1 MNEERKPAAEPD
13 VGSFT
18 EELLTA
24 VREEALDDIA
34 DALAIL
40 ANAGSAAT
48 SAAVLNEL
56 VDRCAATIRARF
68 PAEPEDLYTVALTD
82 RSGCGVTIDCMPPG
96 PRAALR
102 ALLAELAGD
111 SGGRAIQVRLAG
123 DGEAT
128 DFVFAVFNLLMW
140 LTELSDTTAGTPP
153 VLSCFTP

>member
-1 MNEERKPAAEPD
+1 MNEERNPTAEPD

-18 EELLTA
+18 EELLAA
-24 VREEALDDIA
+24 VRAEALDDIA
-34 DALAIL
+34 DALTVL
-40 ANAGSAAT
+40 ANAGSATT

-68 PAEPEDLYTVALTD
+68 PAAPEDLYTVALTD
-82 RSGCGVTIDCMPPG
+82 RSGLGVTIECIPPG

-111 SGGRAIQVRLAG
+111 SAGRAIQVRLA
-123 DGEAT
+123 DSGET
-128 DFVFAVFNLLMW
+128 NDFVFAVFNLLMW
-140 LTELSDTTAGTPP
+140 LTELSDTTARTPP